1 MRIHLALKEEIEAR
15 YGDALAAPPE
25 LKQDA
30 LLLTLANGVALE
42 VRFAA
47 RDEYSIAWQW
57 GEALLRIDTAPFHP
71 GLATYPNHLHDAEG
85 KVHPDPLT
93 ATERDPED
101 NLCAVVDALMR
112 DPLLE
117 SVGYPE

>member
-1 MRIHLALKEEIEAR
+1 MSIHFSLKERIEAR
-15 YGDALAAPPE
+15 YADALAGSPE

-30 LLLTLANGVALE
+30 LLLTLTNDVALE

-57 GEALLRIDTAPFHP
+57 GDALLRIDTAPFHP
-71 GLATYPNHLHDAEG
+71 GLATYPNHLHDADG
-85 KVHPDPLT
+85 KVRADPLT
-93 ATERDPED
+93 ATERDPGE
-101 NLCAVVDALMR
+101 NLCAVLDALLK

-117 SVGYPE
+117 SVGYAE